1 MRTDKKKKQPR
12 ITVFTIASV
21 LAVAVF
27 AAVLFVIQVNG
38 DESGS
43 VSSTA
48 VKNYNVTVTA
58 SRGEILDRSGN
69 ALVYNEQ
76 VNSLIFNA
84 LEFPSENNE
93 INTVILSLINLLES
107 KNEEWIDDLPLTFD
121 ENGTPSFPEDSESD
135 ITKMKSPSMLN
146 LNPYATAQN
155 CYDAMAEE
163 FELEKYSKTDAIKLM
178 SVRYNMKKSGF
189 SVYAPYT
196 FSEDVSV
203 TTIAYIKENND
214 FYSGVDAQVRSIRKY
229 TGNGTLAAHLL
240 GTVGALSADEY
251 NEKKAQTEEALSDAA
266 SDSEKTAQIKAN
278 AYSIT
283 DSIGKNGIEKA
294 MEEYLRGK
302 NGVKTLSVD
311 KDGNIGESYSVVP
324 EQGGTVVTTI
334 SKDIQEIAQSSLEE
348 RIKAVTDD
356 KAIAQG
362 LTPAGAVVVQDV
374 KTGAVLAAAT
384 YPSYSLATYYDDY
397 DELSQDA
404 GKPLW
409 NRAFQSAY
417 SPGSTMK
424 PCVALAGLEEG
435 IITKDSKIL
444 CTGQY
449 TYLDQTFA
457 CFNKN
462 AHGNINVQRA
472 LGVSCN
478 IFFFEIARQLGI
490 EKLNEYSK
498 LFGLGQKTGI
508 EIDEA
513 EGILAGIEYRDS
525 VGKGWK
531 PGETLLAAIGQ
542 SDNSFTPLQL
552 ANYCATIANGGT
564 RYVPYL
570 VSKVLS
576 ADYGTTLYEHEP
588 EVAAQTNISEESIE
602 TVKGGMYIVANETSC
617 EPYLGHLKYKVAC
630 KTGTAEKTRR
640 VNDVYVEGTDGF
652 LIAFGPYEDAE
663 ISIAVVIENAG
674 SGASTAQV
682 AADIFEYYF
691 SKMGEVRNVRTEN
704 TLID

>member
-1 MRTDKKKKQPR
+1 MKNKKKKQPR
-12 ITVFTIASV
+12 ITVFSIASV
-21 LAVAVF
+21 LTAAVF
-27 AAVLFVIQVNG
+27 IAVLFMIQVYGAGNDG
-38 DESGS
+38 DSTSS
-43 VSSTA
+43 VKS
-48 VKNYNVTVTA
+48 YDVTVSA

-84 LEFPSENNE
+84 LEFPSENEE
-93 INTVILSLINLLES
+93 INSVLMSLINLLES
-107 KNEEWIDDLPLTFD
+107 RNEEWIDTLPLLLD
-121 ENGTPSFPEDSESD
+121 ENGEPYFPEDRESD

-155 CYDAMAEE
+155 CYDAMSEE
-163 FELEKYSKTDAIKLM
+163 FGLEKYSKTDAIRLM

-203 TTIAYIKENND
+203 TTIAYIKENSS
-214 FYSGVDAQVRSIRKY
+214 FYTGVDAQVRSVRKY

-240 GTVGALSADEY
+240 GTVGALSAEEY
-251 NEKKAQTEEALSDAA
+251 SEKKAETENALKDAA
-266 SDSEKTAQIKAN
+266 SDSEKTAQIKAT
-278 AYSIT
+278 AYSLT

-294 MEEYLRGK
+294 MEQYLRGK

-311 KDGNIGESYSVVP
+311 RNGNIEESYSVVP
-324 EQGGTVVTTI
+324 EQGGTVITTI
-334 SKDIQEIAQSSLEE
+334 NKDIQEIAQSSLEE
-348 RIKAVTDD
+348 RIKTVTDD
-356 KAIAQG
+356 EAIAKG

-397 DELSQDA
+397 DELSQDP

-435 IITKDSKIL
+435 IITKDSKYL
-444 CTGQY
+444 CGGQY
-449 TYLDQTFA
+449 TYIDQTFA
-457 CFNKN
+457 CYNKT

-490 EKLNEYSK
+490 EKLNAYSK

-508 EIDEA
+508 EIDEVQ
-513 EGILAGIEYRDS
+513 GILAGIEYRDS

-531 PGETLLAAIGQ
+531 SGETLLAAIGQ

-552 ANYCATIANGGT
+552 SNYCATIANGGT

-576 ADYGTTLYEHEP
+576 ADYSTTLYEHEP
-588 EVAAQTNISEESIE
+588 EVAAQTNISKESID

-617 EPYLGHLKYKVAC
+617 EPYLGNLRYKVAC

-640 VNDVYVEGTDGF
+640 VNGVYVEGTDGF

-674 SGASTAQV
+674 SGSSTAQV

>member
-1 MRTDKKKKQPR
+1 MQDRKKKQPR
-12 ITVFTIASV
+12 IALMTAASVAAAAVFTAI
-21 LAVAVF
+21 
-27 AAVLFVIQVNG
+27 LFVIQVYG
-38 DESGS
+38 AGGGTTDSSS
-43 VSSTA
+43 VRS
-48 VKNYNVTVTA
+48 YNVTVGA
-58 SRGEILDRSGN
+58 SRGEILDLNGN
-69 ALVYNEQ
+69 ALVYNET
-76 VNSLIFNA
+76 VNTLTFNA
-84 LEFPSENNE
+84 LDFPKENAE
-93 INTVILSLINLLES
+93 INTMLISLINLLEG
-107 KNEEWIDDLPLTFD
+107 KGETWINTLPLVMNADGSIAFA
-121 ENGTPSFPEDSESD
+121 EDKESE
-135 ITKMKSPSMLN
+135 ITKMRSPSMLN

-155 CYDAMAEE
+155 CYDAMLEE
-163 FELEKYSKTDAIKLM
+163 FGIEGFSKTDTLKLM
-178 SVRYNMKKSGF
+178 SVRYNMKKLGF
-189 SVYAPYT
+189 SVYTPYT

-203 TTIAYIKENND
+203 TTLAYVKENGN
-214 FYSGVDAQVRSIRKY
+214 FYKGVDAEVRSVRKY

-251 NEKKAQTEEALSDAA
+251 KEKKTETE
-266 SDSEKTAQIKAN
+266 TAIKAAGTDVRKAAEIKAR
-278 AYSIT
+278 AYAIT
-283 DSIGKNGIEKA
+283 DDIGKNGIEKT

-311 KDGNIGESYSVVP
+311 KDGNVSESYSVVP
-324 EQGGTVVTTI
+324 EQGGTVISTI
-334 SKDIQEIAQSSLEE
+334 NKDIQEIAQEALRE
-348 RIKAVTDD
+348 RISEVTDNE
-356 KAIAQG
+356 AIAKG

-374 KTGAVLAAAT
+374 NTGAVLAAAT
-384 YPSYSLATYYDDY
+384 YPDFSLTTYYDDY
-397 DELSQDA
+397 NELSQNP

-435 IITKDSKIL
+435 IITKDTRYL
-444 CTGQY
+444 CTGIY
-449 TYLDQTFA
+449 TYIDQTFA

-490 EKLNEYSK
+490 EKLNAYAK

-513 EGILAGIEYRDS
+513 QGILAGIEYRDS
-525 VGKGWK
+525 IGKGWK
-531 PGETLLAAIGQ
+531 PGETLLASIGQ

-552 ANYCATIANGGT
+552 SNYCATIANGGT

-576 ADYGTTLYEHEP
+576 ADYKTTLYEHTP
-588 EVAAQTNISEESIE
+588 EVAVQTNISKESLE

-640 VNDVYVEGTDGF
+640 VNGVYVDGTDGF

-674 SGASTAQV
+674 SGSSTAQV

-691 SKMGEVRNVRTEN
+691 SKMGEIRNIRTEN

>member
-1 MRTDKKKKQPR
+1 MRDKKKKQPR
-12 ITVFTIASV
+12 IAFFTIVSV
-21 LAVAVF
+21 LAVTVF
-27 AAVLFVIQVNG
+27 VAVLFVIQVYG
-38 DESGS
+38 AGS
-43 VSSTA
+43 DNSASPSS
-48 VKNYNVTVTA
+48 KSYNVTVNA

-84 LEFPSENNE
+84 LEFPSKNDEM
-93 INTVILSLINLLES
+93 NTVLLSLINLLES
-107 KNEEWIDDLPLTFD
+107 KNEKWIDAMPLVFD
-121 ENGTPSFPEDSESD
+121 GNGNPAFPEDSESD
-135 ITKMKSPSMLN
+135 IKKMKSPSMLN

-155 CYDAMAEE
+155 CYDAMTEE
-163 FELEKYSKTDAIKLM
+163 FGLEKYPKADAIKLM

-203 TTIAYIKENND
+203 TTIAYIKENGD
-214 FYSGVDAQVRSIRKY
+214 FYSGVDGQVRSVRKY

-251 NEKKAQTEEALSDAA
+251 KEKKAETDEALKTAVL
-266 SDSEKTAQIKAN
+266 DSEKTAQIN
-278 AYSIT
+278 ARAYAIT

-294 MEEYLRGK
+294 MEQYLRGK
-302 NGVKTLSVD
+302 NGVKTLSVG
-311 KDGNIGESYSVVP
+311 KDGSIEESYAVAP
-324 EQGGTVVTTI
+324 EQGGTVITTI
-334 SKDIQEIAQSSLEE
+334 NKDIQEIAQSSLEE
-348 RIKAVTDD
+348 RIKSVTDD
-356 KAIAQG
+356 EAITKG

-384 YPSYSLATYYDDY
+384 YPGYSLATYYDDY
-397 DELSQDA
+397 DKLSKDP

-435 IITKDSKIL
+435 IITKDTRIL

-449 TYLDQTFA
+449 TYIDQTFA
-457 CFNKN
+457 CFRKT

-490 EKLNEYSK
+490 EKLNAYSK

-513 EGILAGIEYRDS
+513 QGILAGIEYRDS

-552 ANYCATIANGGT
+552 SNYCATIANGGT

-588 EVAAQTNISEESIE
+588 ETAVQTNISKESIN
-602 TVKGGMYIVANETSC
+602 TVKGGMYLVANETSC
-617 EPYLGHLKYKVAC
+617 EPYLGHLRYKVAC

-640 VNDVYVEGTDGF
+640 VNGVYVDGTDGF

-674 SGASTAQV
+674 SGSSTAQV

>member
-1 MRTDKKKKQPR
+1 MQDRKKKQPR
-12 ITVFTIASV
+12 IALMTAASVAAAAVFTAI
-21 LAVAVF
+21 
-27 AAVLFVIQVNG
+27 LFVIQVYG
-38 DESGS
+38 AGGGTTDSSS
-43 VSSTA
+43 VKS
-48 VKNYNVTVTA
+48 YNVTVGA
-58 SRGEILDRSGN
+58 SRGEILDLNGN
-69 ALVYNEQ
+69 ALVYNET
-76 VNSLIFNA
+76 VNTLTFNA
-84 LEFPSENNE
+84 LNFPKENAE
-93 INTVILSLINLLES
+93 INTMLISLINLLEG
-107 KNEEWIDDLPLTFD
+107 KGETWIDTLPLVMNADGSVAFA
-121 ENGTPSFPEDSESD
+121 EDKESE
-135 ITKMKSPSMLN
+135 ITKMRAPSMLN

-155 CYDAMAEE
+155 CYDAMLEE
-163 FELEKYSKTDAIKLM
+163 FGIEGFSKTDTLKLM
-178 SVRYNMKKSGF
+178 SVRYNMKKLGF
-189 SVYAPYT
+189 SVYTPYT

-203 TTIAYIKENND
+203 RTLAYVKENGN
-214 FYSGVDAQVRSIRKY
+214 FYKGVDAEVRSVRKY

-251 NEKKAQTEEALSDAA
+251 KEKKTENE
-266 SDSEKTAQIKAN
+266 TAIKAAGTDARKAAEIKAR
-278 AYSIT
+278 AYAIT
-283 DSIGKNGIEKA
+283 DDIGKNGIEKA

-302 NGVKTLSVD
+302 NGLKTLSVD
-311 KDGNIGESYSVVP
+311 KDGNVSESYSVVP
-324 EQGGTVVTTI
+324 EQGGTVISTI
-334 SKDIQEIAQSSLEE
+334 NKDIQEIAQEALRE
-348 RIKAVTDD
+348 RISEVTDNE
-356 KAIAQG
+356 AIAKG

-374 KTGAVLAAAT
+374 NTGAVLAAAT
-384 YPSYSLATYYDDY
+384 YPDFSLTTYYDDY
-397 DELSQDA
+397 NKLSQNP

-435 IITKDSKIL
+435 IITKDTRYL
-444 CTGQY
+444 CTGIY
-449 TYLDQTFA
+449 TYIDQTFA

-462 AHGNINVQRA
+462 SHGNINVQRA

-490 EKLNEYSK
+490 EKLNAYAK

-513 EGILAGIEYRDS
+513 QGILAGIEYRDS
-525 VGKGWK
+525 IGKGWK
-531 PGETLLAAIGQ
+531 PGETLLASIGQ

-552 ANYCATIANGGT
+552 SNYCATIANGGT

-576 ADYGTTLYEHEP
+576 ADYKTTLYEHTP
-588 EVAAQTNISEESIE
+588 EVAVQTNISKESLE

-640 VNDVYVEGTDGF
+640 VNGVYVDGTDGF

-674 SGASTAQV
+674 SGSSTAQV

-691 SKMGEVRNVRTEN
+691 SKMGEIRNIRTEN

>member
-1 MRTDKKKKQPR
+1 MQDRKKKQPR
-12 ITVFTIASV
+12 IALMTAASVAAAAVFTAI
-21 LAVAVF
+21 
-27 AAVLFVIQVNG
+27 LFVIQVYG
-38 DESGS
+38 AGGGTTDSSS
-43 VSSTA
+43 VKS
-48 VKNYNVTVTA
+48 YNVTVGA
-58 SRGEILDRSGN
+58 SRGEILDLNGN
-69 ALVYNEQ
+69 ALVYNET
-76 VNSLIFNA
+76 VNTLTFNA
-84 LEFPSENNE
+84 LNFPKENAE
-93 INTVILSLINLLES
+93 INTMLISLINLLEG
-107 KNEEWIDDLPLTFD
+107 KGETWIDTLPLVMNADGSVAFA
-121 ENGTPSFPEDSESD
+121 EDKESE
-135 ITKMKSPSMLN
+135 ITKMRAPSMLN

-155 CYDAMAEE
+155 CYDAMLEE
-163 FELEKYSKTDAIKLM
+163 FGIEGFSKTDTLKLM
-178 SVRYNMKKSGF
+178 SVRYNMKKLGF
-189 SVYAPYT
+189 SVYTPYT

-203 TTIAYIKENND
+203 RTLAYVKENGN
-214 FYSGVDAQVRSIRKY
+214 FYKGVDAEVRSVRKY

-251 NEKKAQTEEALSDAA
+251 KEKKTENE
-266 SDSEKTAQIKAN
+266 TAIKAAGTDARKAAEIKAR
-278 AYSIT
+278 AYAIT
-283 DSIGKNGIEKA
+283 DDIGKNGIEKA

-302 NGVKTLSVD
+302 NGLKTLSVD
-311 KDGNIGESYSVVP
+311 KDGNVSESYSVVP
-324 EQGGTVVTTI
+324 EQGGTVISTI
-334 SKDIQEIAQSSLEE
+334 NKDIQEIAQEALRE
-348 RIKAVTDD
+348 RISEVTDNE
-356 KAIAQG
+356 AIAKG

-374 KTGAVLAAAT
+374 NTGAVLAAAT
-384 YPSYSLATYYDDY
+384 YPDFSLTTYYDDY
-397 DELSQDA
+397 NKLSQNP

-435 IITKDSKIL
+435 IITKDTRYL
-444 CTGQY
+444 CTGIY
-449 TYLDQTFA
+449 TYIDQTFA

-490 EKLNEYSK
+490 EKLNAYAK

-513 EGILAGIEYRDS
+513 QGILAGIEYRDS
-525 VGKGWK
+525 IGKGWK
-531 PGETLLAAIGQ
+531 PGETLLASIGQ

-552 ANYCATIANGGT
+552 SNYCATIANGGT

-576 ADYGTTLYEHEP
+576 ADYKTTLYEHTP
-588 EVAAQTNISEESIE
+588 EVAVQTNISKESLE

-640 VNDVYVEGTDGF
+640 VNGVYVDGTDGF

-674 SGASTAQV
+674 SGSSTAQV

-691 SKMGEVRNVRTEN
+691 SKMGEIRNIRTEN

>member
-1 MRTDKKKKQPR
+1 MQDRKKKQPR
-12 ITVFTIASV
+12 IALMTAASVAAAAVFTAI
-21 LAVAVF
+21 
-27 AAVLFVIQVNG
+27 LFVIQVYG
-38 DESGS
+38 AGGGTTDSSS
-43 VSSTA
+43 VKS
-48 VKNYNVTVTA
+48 YNVTVGA
-58 SRGEILDRSGN
+58 SRGEILDLNGN
-69 ALVYNEQ
+69 ALVYNET
-76 VNSLIFNA
+76 VNTLTFNA
-84 LEFPSENNE
+84 LNFPKENAE
-93 INTVILSLINLLES
+93 INTMLISLINLLEG
-107 KNEEWIDDLPLTFD
+107 KGETWIDTLPLVMNADGSVAFA
-121 ENGTPSFPEDSESD
+121 EDKESE
-135 ITKMKSPSMLN
+135 ITKMRAPSMLN

-155 CYDAMAEE
+155 CYDAMLEE
-163 FELEKYSKTDAIKLM
+163 FGIEGFSKTDTLKLM
-178 SVRYNMKKSGF
+178 SVRYNMKKLGF
-189 SVYAPYT
+189 SVYTPYT

-203 TTIAYIKENND
+203 RTLAYVKENGN
-214 FYSGVDAQVRSIRKY
+214 FYKGVDAEVRSVRKY

-251 NEKKAQTEEALSDAA
+251 KEKKTETE
-266 SDSEKTAQIKAN
+266 TAIKAAGTDARKAAEIKAR
-278 AYSIT
+278 AYAIT
-283 DSIGKNGIEKA
+283 DDIGKNGIEKA

-311 KDGNIGESYSVVP
+311 KDGDVSESYSVVP
-324 EQGGTVVTTI
+324 EQGGTVISTI
-334 SKDIQEIAQSSLEE
+334 NKDIQEIAQEALRE
-348 RIKAVTDD
+348 RISEVTDNE
-356 KAIAQG
+356 AIAKG

-374 KTGAVLAAAT
+374 NTGAVLAAAT
-384 YPSYSLATYYDDY
+384 YPDFSLTTYYDDY
-397 DELSQDA
+397 NKLSQNP

-435 IITKDSKIL
+435 IITKDTRYL
-444 CTGQY
+444 CTGIY
-449 TYLDQTFA
+449 TYIDQTFA

-490 EKLNEYSK
+490 EKLNAYAK

-513 EGILAGIEYRDS
+513 QGILAGIEYRDS
-525 VGKGWK
+525 IGKGWK
-531 PGETLLAAIGQ
+531 PGETLLASIGQ

-552 ANYCATIANGGT
+552 SNYCATIANGGT

-576 ADYGTTLYEHEP
+576 ADYKTTLYEHTP
-588 EVAAQTNISEESIE
+588 EVAVQTNISKESLE

-640 VNDVYVEGTDGF
+640 VNGVYVDGTDGF

-674 SGASTAQV
+674 SGSSTAQV

-691 SKMGEVRNVRTEN
+691 SKMGEIRNIRTEN

>member
-1 MRTDKKKKQPR
+1 MKNKKKKQPR
-12 ITVFTIASV
+12 ITVFSIASV
-21 LAVAVF
+21 LTAAVF
-27 AAVLFVIQVNG
+27 IAVLFMIQVYGAGNDG
-38 DESGS
+38 DSTSS
-43 VSSTA
+43 VKS
-48 VKNYNVTVTA
+48 YDVTVSA

-84 LEFPSENNE
+84 LEFPSENEE
-93 INTVILSLINLLES
+93 INSVLMSLINLLES
-107 KNEEWIDDLPLTFD
+107 RNEEWIDTLPLLLD
-121 ENGTPSFPEDSESD
+121 ENGEPYFPEDRESD

-155 CYDAMAEE
+155 CYDAMSEE
-163 FELEKYSKTDAIKLM
+163 FGLEKYSKTDAIRLM

-203 TTIAYIKENND
+203 TTIAYIKENGS
-214 FYSGVDAQVRSIRKY
+214 FYTGVDAQVRSVRKY

-240 GTVGALSADEY
+240 GTVGALSAEEY
-251 NEKKAQTEEALSDAA
+251 SEKKAETENALKDAA
-266 SDSEKTAQIKAN
+266 SDSEKTAQIKAT
-278 AYSIT
+278 AYSLT

-294 MEEYLRGK
+294 MEQYLRGK

-311 KDGNIGESYSVVP
+311 RNGNIEESYSVVP
-324 EQGGTVVTTI
+324 EQGGTVITTI
-334 SKDIQEIAQSSLEE
+334 NKDIQEIAQSSLEE
-348 RIKAVTDD
+348 RIKTVTDD
-356 KAIAQG
+356 EAIAKG

-397 DELSQDA
+397 DELSQDP

-435 IITKDSKIL
+435 IITKDSKYL
-444 CTGQY
+444 CGGQY
-449 TYLDQTFA
+449 TYIDQTFA
-457 CFNKN
+457 CYNKT

-490 EKLNEYSK
+490 EKLNAYSK

-508 EIDEA
+508 EIDEVQ
-513 EGILAGIEYRDS
+513 GILAGIEYRDS

-531 PGETLLAAIGQ
+531 SGETLLAAIGQ

-552 ANYCATIANGGT
+552 SNYCATIANGGT

-576 ADYGTTLYEHEP
+576 ADYSTTLYEHEP
-588 EVAAQTNISEESIE
+588 EVAAQTNISKESID

-617 EPYLGHLKYKVAC
+617 EPYLGNLRYKVAC

-640 VNDVYVEGTDGF
+640 VNGVYVEGTDGF

-674 SGASTAQV
+674 SGSSTAQV

>member
-1 MRTDKKKKQPR
+1 M
-12 ITVFTIASV
+12 SV
-21 LAVAVF
+21 LAAAIF
-27 AAVLFVIQVNG
+27 AAVLFAIQVNG
-38 DESGS
+38 NESVS

-84 LEFPSENNE
+84 LEFPSGNNE
-93 INTVILSLINLLES
+93 MNTVILSLINLLES

-121 ENGTPSFPEDSESD
+121 ENGTPSFPEDRESD
-135 ITKMKSPSMLN
+135 IIKMKSPSMLN

-155 CYDAMAEE
+155 CYDAMTEE
-163 FELEKYSKTDAIKLM
+163 FELEKYSKADAIKLM

-251 NEKKAQTEEALSDAA
+251 NEKKAQTEDALSDAA

-444 CTGQY
+444 CVGQY

-552 ANYCATIANGGT
+552 SNYCATIANGGT

-588 EVAAQTNISEESIE
+588 EVAAQTNISEESIN

-640 VNDVYVEGTDGF
+640 VNGVYVEGTDGF

>member
-1 MRTDKKKKQPR
+1 MKNKKKKQPR
-12 ITVFTIASV
+12 ITVFSIASV
-21 LAVAVF
+21 LTAAVF
-27 AAVLFVIQVNG
+27 VAVLFMIQVYGAGNDG
-38 DESGS
+38 DSTSS
-43 VSSTA
+43 VKS
-48 VKNYNVTVTA
+48 YDVTVSA

-84 LEFPSENNE
+84 LEFPSENEE
-93 INTVILSLINLLES
+93 INSVLMSLINLLES
-107 KNEEWIDDLPLTFD
+107 RNEEWIDTLPLLLD
-121 ENGTPSFPEDSESD
+121 ENGEPYFPEDRESD

-155 CYDAMAEE
+155 CYDAMSEE
-163 FELEKYSKTDAIKLM
+163 FGLEKYSKTDAIKLM

-203 TTIAYIKENND
+203 TTIAYIKENGS
-214 FYSGVDAQVRSIRKY
+214 FYTGVYAQVRSVRKY

-240 GTVGALSADEY
+240 GTVGALSAEEY
-251 NEKKAQTEEALSDAA
+251 SEKKAETENALKDAA
-266 SDSEKTAQIKAN
+266 SDSEKTAQIKAT
-278 AYSIT
+278 AYSLT

-294 MEEYLRGK
+294 MEQYLRGK

-311 KDGNIGESYSVVP
+311 RDGNIEESYSVVP
-324 EQGGTVVTTI
+324 EQGGTVITTI
-334 SKDIQEIAQSSLEE
+334 NKDIQEIAQSSLEE
-348 RIKAVTDD
+348 RIKTVTDD
-356 KAIAQG
+356 EAIAKG

-397 DELSQDA
+397 DELSQDP

-435 IITKDSKIL
+435 IITKDSKYL
-444 CTGQY
+444 CGGQY
-449 TYLDQTFA
+449 TYIDQTFA
-457 CFNKN
+457 CYNKT

-490 EKLNEYSK
+490 EKLNAYSK

-508 EIDEA
+508 EIDEVQ
-513 EGILAGIEYRDS
+513 GILAGIEYRDS

-531 PGETLLAAIGQ
+531 SGETLLAAIGQ

-552 ANYCATIANGGT
+552 SNYCATIANGGT
-564 RYVPYL
+564 RYIPYL

-576 ADYGTTLYEHEP
+576 ADYSTTLYEHEP
-588 EVAAQTNISEESIE
+588 EVAAQTNISKESID

-617 EPYLGHLKYKVAC
+617 EPYLGNLRYKVAC

-640 VNDVYVEGTDGF
+640 VNGVYVEGTDGF

-674 SGASTAQV
+674 SGSSTAQV

>member
-1 MRTDKKKKQPR
+1 MKNKKKKQPR
-12 ITVFTIASV
+12 ITVFSIASV
-21 LAVAVF
+21 LTAAVF
-27 AAVLFVIQVNG
+27 IAVLFMIQVYGAGNDG
-38 DESGS
+38 DSTSS
-43 VSSTA
+43 VKS
-48 VKNYNVTVTA
+48 YDVTVSA

-84 LEFPSENNE
+84 LEFPSENEE
-93 INTVILSLINLLES
+93 INSVLMSLINLLES
-107 KNEEWIDDLPLTFD
+107 RNEEWIDTLPLLLD
-121 ENGTPSFPEDSESD
+121 ENGEPYFPEERESD

-155 CYDAMAEE
+155 CYDAMSEE
-163 FELEKYSKTDAIKLM
+163 FGLEKYSKTDAIKLM

-203 TTIAYIKENND
+203 TTIAYIKENGS
-214 FYSGVDAQVRSIRKY
+214 FYTGVDAQVRSVRKY

-240 GTVGALSADEY
+240 GTVGALSAEEY
-251 NEKKAQTEEALSDAA
+251 SEKKAETENALKDAA
-266 SDSEKTAQIKAN
+266 SDSEKTAQIKAT
-278 AYSIT
+278 AYSLT

-294 MEEYLRGK
+294 MEQYLRGK

-311 KDGNIGESYSVVP
+311 RDGNIEESYSVVP
-324 EQGGTVVTTI
+324 EQGGTVITTI
-334 SKDIQEIAQSSLEE
+334 NKDIQEIAQSSLEE
-348 RIKAVTDD
+348 RIKTVTDD
-356 KAIAQG
+356 EAIAKG

-397 DELSQDA
+397 DELSRDP

-435 IITKDSKIL
+435 IITKDSKYL
-444 CTGQY
+444 CGGQY
-449 TYLDQTFA
+449 TYIDQTFS
-457 CFNKN
+457 CYNKT

-490 EKLNEYSK
+490 EKLNAYSK

-508 EIDEA
+508 EIDEVQ
-513 EGILAGIEYRDS
+513 GILAGIEYRDS

-531 PGETLLAAIGQ
+531 SGETLLAAIGQ

-552 ANYCATIANGGT
+552 SNYCATIANGGT

-576 ADYGTTLYEHEP
+576 ADYSTTLYEHEP
-588 EVAAQTNISEESIE
+588 EVAAQTNISKESID

-617 EPYLGHLKYKVAC
+617 EPYLGNLRYKVAC

-640 VNDVYVEGTDGF
+640 VNGVYVEGTDGF

-674 SGASTAQV
+674 SGSSTAQV

>member
-1 MRTDKKKKQPR
+1 MQDRKKKQPR
-12 ITVFTIASV
+12 IALMTAASVAAAAVFTAI
-21 LAVAVF
+21 
-27 AAVLFVIQVNG
+27 LFVIQVYG
-38 DESGS
+38 AGGGTTDSSS
-43 VSSTA
+43 VKS
-48 VKNYNVTVTA
+48 YNVTVGA
-58 SRGEILDRSGN
+58 SRGEILDLNGN
-69 ALVYNEQ
+69 ALVYNET
-76 VNSLIFNA
+76 VNTLTFNA
-84 LEFPSENNE
+84 LNFPKENAE
-93 INTVILSLINLLES
+93 INTMLISLINLLEG
-107 KNEEWIDDLPLTFD
+107 KGETWIDTLPLVMNADGSVAFA
-121 ENGTPSFPEDSESD
+121 EDKESE
-135 ITKMKSPSMLN
+135 ITKMRAPSMLN

-155 CYDAMAEE
+155 CYDAMLEE
-163 FELEKYSKTDAIKLM
+163 FGIEGFSKTDTLKLM
-178 SVRYNMKKSGF
+178 SVRYNMKKLGF
-189 SVYAPYT
+189 SVYTPYT

-203 TTIAYIKENND
+203 RTLAYVKENGN
-214 FYSGVDAQVRSIRKY
+214 FYKGVDAEVRSVRKY

-251 NEKKAQTEEALSDAA
+251 KEKKTETE
-266 SDSEKTAQIKAN
+266 TAIKAAGTDARKAAEIKAR
-278 AYSIT
+278 AYAIT
-283 DSIGKNGIEKA
+283 DDIGKNGIEKA

-311 KDGNIGESYSVVP
+311 KDGNVSESYSVVP
-324 EQGGTVVTTI
+324 EQGGTVISTI
-334 SKDIQEIAQSSLEE
+334 NKDIQEIAQEALRE
-348 RIKAVTDD
+348 RISEVTDNE
-356 KAIAQG
+356 AIAKG

-374 KTGAVLAAAT
+374 NTGAVLAAAT
-384 YPSYSLATYYDDY
+384 YPDFSLTTYYDDY
-397 DELSQDA
+397 NKLSQNP

-435 IITKDSKIL
+435 IITKDTRYL
-444 CTGQY
+444 CTGIY
-449 TYLDQTFA
+449 TYIDQTFA

-490 EKLNEYSK
+490 KKLNAYAK

-513 EGILAGIEYRDS
+513 QGILAGIEYRDS
-525 VGKGWK
+525 IGKGWK
-531 PGETLLAAIGQ
+531 PGETLLASIGQ

-552 ANYCATIANGGT
+552 SNYCAAIANGGT

-576 ADYGTTLYEHEP
+576 ADYKTTLYEHTP
-588 EVAAQTNISEESIE
+588 EVAVQTNISKESLE

-640 VNDVYVEGTDGF
+640 VNGVYVDGTDGF

-674 SGASTAQV
+674 SGSSTAQV

-691 SKMGEVRNVRTEN
+691 SKMGEIRNIRTEN

>member
-12 ITVFTIASV
+12 ITVFTIVSV
-21 LAVAVF
+21 LAAAIF
-27 AAVLFVIQVNG
+27 AAVLFAIQVNG
-38 DESGS
+38 NESVS

-84 LEFPSENNE
+84 LEFPSGNNE
-93 INTVILSLINLLES
+93 MNTVILSLINLLES

-121 ENGTPSFPEDSESD
+121 ENGTPSFPEDRESD
-135 ITKMKSPSMLN
+135 IIKMKSPSMLN

-155 CYDAMAEE
+155 CYDAMTEE
-163 FELEKYSKTDAIKLM
+163 FELEKYSKADAIKLM

-251 NEKKAQTEEALSDAA
+251 NEKKAQTEDALSDAA

-444 CTGQY
+444 CVGQY

-552 ANYCATIANGGT
+552 SNYCATIANGGT

-588 EVAAQTNISEESIE
+588 EVAAQTNISEESIN

-640 VNDVYVEGTDGF
+640 VNGVYVEGTDGF

>member
-1 MRTDKKKKQPR
+1 
-12 ITVFTIASV
+12 
-21 LAVAVF
+21 
-27 AAVLFVIQVNG
+27 
-38 DESGS
+38 
-43 VSSTA
+43 
-48 VKNYNVTVTA
+48 
-58 SRGEILDRSGN
+58 
-69 ALVYNEQ
+69 
-76 VNSLIFNA
+76 
-84 LEFPSENNE
+84 
-93 INTVILSLINLLES
+93 
-107 KNEEWIDDLPLTFD
+107 
-121 ENGTPSFPEDSESD
+121 
-135 ITKMKSPSMLN
+135 
-146 LNPYATAQN
+146 
-155 CYDAMAEE
+155 
-163 FELEKYSKTDAIKLM
+163 
-178 SVRYNMKKSGF
+178 
-189 SVYAPYT
+189 
-196 FSEDVSV
+196 
-203 TTIAYIKENND
+203 
-214 FYSGVDAQVRSIRKY
+214 
-229 TGNGTLAAHLL
+229 
-240 GTVGALSADEY
+240 
-251 NEKKAQTEEALSDAA
+251 
-266 SDSEKTAQIKAN
+266 
-278 AYSIT
+278 
-283 DSIGKNGIEKA
+283 

-311 KDGNIGESYSVVP
+311 KDGNVSESYSVVP
-324 EQGGTVVTTI
+324 EQGGTVISTI
-334 SKDIQEIAQSSLEE
+334 NKDIQEIAQEALRE
-348 RIKAVTDD
+348 RISEVTDNE
-356 KAIAQG
+356 AIAKG
-362 LTPAGAVVVQDV
+362 LTPAGAVFVLDV
-374 KTGAVLAAAT
+374 NTGAVLAAAT
-384 YPSYSLATYYDDY
+384 YPDFSLTTYYDDY
-397 DELSQDA
+397 NELSQNP

-435 IITKDSKIL
+435 IITKDTRYL
-444 CTGQY
+444 CTGIY
-449 TYLDQTFA
+449 TYIDQTFA

-490 EKLNEYSK
+490 EKLNAYAK

-513 EGILAGIEYRDS
+513 QGILAGIEYRDS
-525 VGKGWK
+525 IGKGWK
-531 PGETLLAAIGQ
+531 PGETLLASIGQ

-552 ANYCATIANGGT
+552 SNYCATIANGGT

-576 ADYGTTLYEHEP
+576 ADYKTTLYEHTP
-588 EVAAQTNISEESIE
+588 EVAVQTNISKESLE

-640 VNDVYVEGTDGF
+640 VNGVYVDGTDGF

-674 SGASTAQV
+674 SGSSTAQV

-691 SKMGEVRNVRTEN
+691 SRMGVIRNIRTEN

>member
-1 MRTDKKKKQPR
+1 MKNKKKKQPR
-12 ITVFTIASV
+12 ITVFSIASV
-21 LAVAVF
+21 LTAAVF
-27 AAVLFVIQVNG
+27 VAVLFMIQVYGAGNDG
-38 DESGS
+38 DSTSS
-43 VSSTA
+43 VKS
-48 VKNYNVTVTA
+48 YDVTVSA

-84 LEFPSENNE
+84 LEFPSENEE
-93 INTVILSLINLLES
+93 INSVLMSLINLLES
-107 KNEEWIDDLPLTFD
+107 RNEEWIDTLPLLLD
-121 ENGTPSFPEDSESD
+121 ENGEPYFPEDRESD

-155 CYDAMAEE
+155 CYDAMSEE
-163 FELEKYSKTDAIKLM
+163 FGLEKYSKTDAIKLM

-203 TTIAYIKENND
+203 TTIAYIKENGS
-214 FYSGVDAQVRSIRKY
+214 FYTGVDAQVRSVRKY

-240 GTVGALSADEY
+240 GTVGALSAEEY
-251 NEKKAQTEEALSDAA
+251 SEKKAETENALKDAA
-266 SDSEKTAQIKAN
+266 SDSEKTAQIKAT
-278 AYSIT
+278 AYSLT

-294 MEEYLRGK
+294 MEQYLRGK

-311 KDGNIGESYSVVP
+311 RDGNIEESYSVIP
-324 EQGGTVVTTI
+324 EQGGTVITTI
-334 SKDIQEIAQSSLEE
+334 NKDIQEIAQSSLEE
-348 RIKAVTDD
+348 RIKTVTDD
-356 KAIAQG
+356 EAIAKG

-397 DELSQDA
+397 DELSQDP

-435 IITKDSKIL
+435 IITKDSKYL
-444 CTGQY
+444 CGGQY
-449 TYLDQTFA
+449 TYIDQTFA
-457 CFNKN
+457 CYNKT

-490 EKLNEYSK
+490 EKLNAYSK

-508 EIDEA
+508 EIDEVQ
-513 EGILAGIEYRDS
+513 GILAGIEYRDS

-531 PGETLLAAIGQ
+531 SGETLLAAIGQ

-552 ANYCATIANGGT
+552 SNYCATIANGGT

-576 ADYGTTLYEHEP
+576 ADYSTTLYEHEP
-588 EVAAQTNISEESIE
+588 EVAAQTNISKESID

-617 EPYLGHLKYKVAC
+617 EPYLGNLRYKVAC

-640 VNDVYVEGTDGF
+640 VNGVYVEGTDGF

-674 SGASTAQV
+674 SGSSTAQV

>member
-1 MRTDKKKKQPR
+1 MNKKKKQPR
-12 ITVFTIASV
+12 IAFFTIASA
-21 LAVAVF
+21 LATAVF
-27 AAVLFVIQVNG
+27 VVMLFVIQVYG
-38 DESGS
+38 AGSTETDGTSGKS
-43 VSSTA
+43 
-48 VKNYNVTVTA
+48 YNVTVSA
-58 SRGEILDRSGN
+58 SRGEILDMNGN

-76 VNSLIFNA
+76 VNSLVFNA
-84 LEFPSENNE
+84 LEFPSDNDE
-93 INTVILSLINLLES
+93 INKVLLSLINLLES
-107 KNEEWIDDLPLTFD
+107 KEEKWIDAMPLVLD
-121 ENGTPSFPEDSESD
+121 ANGNPAFKEDSDSD
-135 ITKMKSPSMLN
+135 VKKMKSPSMLN

-155 CYDAMAEE
+155 CYDAMTEE
-163 FELEKYSKTDAIKLM
+163 FGLENHSKTDAIKLM
-178 SVRYNMKKSGF
+178 SVRYNMKKNGF
-189 SVYAPYT
+189 SVTAPYT
-196 FSEDVSV
+196 FSDDVSV
-203 TTIAYIKENND
+203 TTIAYIKENGD
-214 FYSGVDAQVRSIRKY
+214 FYSGVDAQVRSVRKY

-240 GTVGALSADEY
+240 GIVGALDANEY
-251 NEKKAQTEEALSDAA
+251 KEKKAETEQALLDAA
-266 SDSEKTAQIKAN
+266 NDSDKTDEIKAR
-278 AYSIT
+278 AYSLT

-294 MEEYLRGK
+294 MEQYLRGK
-302 NGVKTLSVD
+302 NGVKTLTVD
-311 KDGNIGESYSVVP
+311 KEGNVNEKYSVEP
-324 EQGGTVVTTI
+324 EQGGTVI
-334 SKDIQEIAQSSLEE
+334 STLNKDLQEIAQEALAE
-348 RIKAVTDD
+348 RIKAVTDNE
-356 KAIAQG
+356 AIAKG
-362 LTPAGAVVVQDV
+362 LSPAGAVVVQDV
-374 KTGAVLAAAT
+374 NTGAVLAAAT
-384 YPSYSLATYYDDY
+384 YPNYSLTTYFEDY
-397 DELSQDA
+397 ETLSSDP

-435 IITKDSKIL
+435 VITADSRFL

-449 TYLDQTFA
+449 TYIDQTFA

-490 EKLNEYSK
+490 EKLNAYAK

-513 EGILAGIEYRDS
+513 QGILAGIEYRDS
-525 VGKGWK
+525 IGKGWK
-531 PGETLLAAIGQ
+531 LGETLLAAIGQ

-552 ANYCATIANGGT
+552 SNYCAAIANGGT

-576 ADYGTTLYEHEP
+576 ADYGTVLYEHEP
-588 EVAAQTNISEESIE
+588 EVAVQTNISKSSID
-602 TVKGGMYIVANETSC
+602 TVKQGMYIVANETSC

-640 VNDVYVEGTDGF
+640 VNGVYVDGTDGF
-652 LIAFGPYEDAE
+652 LIAFGPYENAE

-674 SGASTAQV
+674 SGSSTAQV
-682 AADIFEYYF
+682 AAEIFEYYF
-691 SKMGEVRNVRTEN
+691 SKMGEVSTVRTEN

>member
-1 MRTDKKKKQPR
+1 MSDKKKKQPR
-12 ITVFTIASV
+12 TTFLTAAS
-21 LAVAVF
+21 VF
-27 AAVLFVIQVNG
+27 AAVVFVVVLFVIQVYGAGGN
-38 DESGS
+38 ESTSAGKS
-43 VSSTA
+43 YS
-48 VKNYNVTVTA
+48 VTVNA
-58 SRGEILDRSGN
+58 SRGEILDLNGN

-76 VNSLIFNA
+76 VNTLTFNA
-84 LEFPSENNE
+84 LDFPDKNE
-93 INTVILSLINLLES
+93 DINKMLLSLIKLLES
-107 KNEEWIDDLPLTFD
+107 KNEEWIDELPLILD
-121 ENGTPSFPEDSESD
+121 DAGNAAFPEDRESD
-135 ITKMKSPSMLN
+135 IKKMKSPSMLN

-155 CYDAMAEE
+155 CFDAMTEE
-163 FELEKYSKTDAIKLM
+163 FGLEGYSKSDAVKIM
-178 SVRYNMKKSGF
+178 SVRYNMKKLGF

-203 TTIAYIKENND
+203 TTIAYIKENGD
-214 FYSGVDAQVRSIRKY
+214 FYRGVDAVVRSVRKY

-240 GTVGALSADEY
+240 GTVGAISADEY
-251 NEKKAQTEEALSDAA
+251 KDKKAETENELKAAGHDTDKAAEIKASAYSLSD
-266 SDSEKTAQIKAN
+266 T
-278 AYSIT
+278 
-283 DSIGKNGIEKA
+283 IGKNGIEKA
-294 MEEYLRGK
+294 METYLRGK
-302 NGVKTLSVD
+302 NGTKTLTVD
-311 KDGNIGESYSVVP
+311 NDGNITESYSVKP
-324 EQGGTVVTTI
+324 EQGGTVITTI
-334 SKDIQEIAQSSLEE
+334 NKDLQEIAQASLAE

-356 KAIAQG
+356 EAIVKG
-362 LTPAGAVVVQDV
+362 LSPAGAVVVQDV
-374 KTGAVLAAAT
+374 NTGAVLAAAT
-384 YPSYSLATYYDDY
+384 YPDFSLTTYFDDY
-397 DELSQDA
+397 DELSSDP

-417 SPGSTMK
+417 APGSTMK
-424 PCVALAGLEEG
+424 PCIALAGLEEG
-435 IITKDSKIL
+435 LITKDSRFL

-449 TYLDQTFA
+449 TYIDQTFA

-490 EKLNEYSK
+490 EKMNAYSK

-513 EGILAGIEYRDS
+513 QGILAGIEYRDS

-552 ANYCATIANGGT
+552 SNYCATIANGGT

-576 ADYGTTLYEHEP
+576 SDYGTTLYEHEP
-588 EVAAQTNISEESIE
+588 EVAVQTNISKESFD

-640 VNDVYVEGTDGF
+640 VNGKYVDGTDGF
-652 LIAFGPYEDAE
+652 LIAFGPYENAE

-674 SGASTAQV
+674 SGSSTAQV

>member
-1 MRTDKKKKQPR
+1 MQDRKKKQPR
-12 ITVFTIASV
+12 IALMTAASVAAAAVFTAI
-21 LAVAVF
+21 
-27 AAVLFVIQVNG
+27 LFVIQVYG
-38 DESGS
+38 AGGGTTDSSS
-43 VSSTA
+43 VKS
-48 VKNYNVTVTA
+48 YNVTVGA
-58 SRGEILDRSGN
+58 SRGEILDLNGN
-69 ALVYNEQ
+69 ALVYNET
-76 VNSLIFNA
+76 VNTLTFNA
-84 LEFPSENNE
+84 LNFPKENAE
-93 INTVILSLINLLES
+93 INTMLISLINLLEG
-107 KNEEWIDDLPLTFD
+107 KGETWIDTLPLVMNADGSVAFA
-121 ENGTPSFPEDSESD
+121 EDKESE
-135 ITKMKSPSMLN
+135 ITKMRAPSMLN

-155 CYDAMAEE
+155 CYDAMLEE
-163 FELEKYSKTDAIKLM
+163 FGIEGFSKTDTLKLM
-178 SVRYNMKKSGF
+178 SVRYNMKKLGF
-189 SVYAPYT
+189 SVYTPYT

-203 TTIAYIKENND
+203 RTLAYVKENGN
-214 FYSGVDAQVRSIRKY
+214 FYKGVDAEVRSVRKY

-251 NEKKAQTEEALSDAA
+251 KEKKTETE
-266 SDSEKTAQIKAN
+266 TAIKAAGTDARKAAEIKAR
-278 AYSIT
+278 AYAIT
-283 DSIGKNGIEKA
+283 DDIGKNGIEKA

-311 KDGNIGESYSVVP
+311 KDGNVSESYSVVP
-324 EQGGTVVTTI
+324 EQGGTVISTI
-334 SKDIQEIAQSSLEE
+334 NKDIQEIAQEALRE
-348 RIKAVTDD
+348 RISEVTDNE
-356 KAIAQG
+356 AIAKG

-374 KTGAVLAAAT
+374 NTGAVLAAAT
-384 YPSYSLATYYDDY
+384 YPDFSLTTYYDDY
-397 DELSQDA
+397 NKLSQNP

-435 IITKDSKIL
+435 IITKDTRYL
-444 CTGQY
+444 CTGIY
-449 TYLDQTFA
+449 TYIDQTFA

-490 EKLNEYSK
+490 EKLNAYAK

-513 EGILAGIEYRDS
+513 QGILAGIEYRDS
-525 VGKGWK
+525 IGKGWK
-531 PGETLLAAIGQ
+531 PGETLLASIGQ

-552 ANYCATIANGGT
+552 SNYCAAIANGGT

-576 ADYGTTLYEHEP
+576 ADYKTTLYEHTP
-588 EVAAQTNISEESIE
+588 EVAVQTNISKESLE

-640 VNDVYVEGTDGF
+640 VNGVYVDGTDGF

-674 SGASTAQV
+674 SGSSTAQV

-691 SKMGEVRNVRTEN
+691 SKMGEIRNIRTEN

>member
-1 MRTDKKKKQPR
+1 MKNKKKKQPR
-12 ITVFTIASV
+12 ITVFSIASV
-21 LAVAVF
+21 LTAAVF
-27 AAVLFVIQVNG
+27 VAVLFMIQVYGAGNDG
-38 DESGS
+38 DSTSS
-43 VSSTA
+43 VKS
-48 VKNYNVTVTA
+48 YDVTVSA

-84 LEFPSENNE
+84 LEFPSENEE
-93 INTVILSLINLLES
+93 INSVLMSLINLLES
-107 KNEEWIDDLPLTFD
+107 RNEEWIDTLPLLLD
-121 ENGTPSFPEDSESD
+121 ENGEPYFPEDRESD

-155 CYDAMAEE
+155 CYDAMSEE
-163 FELEKYSKTDAIKLM
+163 FGLEKYSKTDAIKLM
-178 SVRYNMKKSGF
+178 SVRYNIKKSGF

-203 TTIAYIKENND
+203 TTIAYIKENGS
-214 FYSGVDAQVRSIRKY
+214 FYTGVDAQVRSVRKY

-240 GTVGALSADEY
+240 GTVGALSAEEY
-251 NEKKAQTEEALSDAA
+251 SEKKAETENALKDAA
-266 SDSEKTAQIKAN
+266 SDSEKTAQIKAT
-278 AYSIT
+278 AYSLT

-294 MEEYLRGK
+294 MEQYLRGK

-311 KDGNIGESYSVVP
+311 RDGNIEESYSVIP
-324 EQGGTVVTTI
+324 EQGGTVITTI
-334 SKDIQEIAQSSLEE
+334 NKDIQEIAQSSLEE
-348 RIKAVTDD
+348 RIKTVTDD
-356 KAIAQG
+356 EAIAKG

-397 DELSQDA
+397 DELSQDP

-435 IITKDSKIL
+435 IITKDSKYL
-444 CTGQY
+444 CGGQY
-449 TYLDQTFA
+449 TYIDQTFA
-457 CFNKN
+457 CYNKT

-490 EKLNEYSK
+490 EKLNAYSK

-508 EIDEA
+508 EIDEVQ
-513 EGILAGIEYRDS
+513 GILAGIEYRDS

-531 PGETLLAAIGQ
+531 SGETLLAAIGQ

-552 ANYCATIANGGT
+552 SNYCATIANGGT

-576 ADYGTTLYEHEP
+576 ADYSTTLYEHEP
-588 EVAAQTNISEESIE
+588 EVAAQTNISKESID

-617 EPYLGHLKYKVAC
+617 EPYLGNLRYKVAC

-640 VNDVYVEGTDGF
+640 VNGVYVEGTDGF

-674 SGASTAQV
+674 SGSSTAQV

>member
-1 MRTDKKKKQPR
+1 MQDRKKKQPR
-12 ITVFTIASV
+12 IALMTAASVAAAAVFTAI
-21 LAVAVF
+21 
-27 AAVLFVIQVNG
+27 LFVIQVYG
-38 DESGS
+38 AGGGTTDSSS
-43 VSSTA
+43 VKS
-48 VKNYNVTVTA
+48 YNVTVGA
-58 SRGEILDRSGN
+58 SRGEILDLNGN
-69 ALVYNEQ
+69 ALVYNET
-76 VNSLIFNA
+76 VNTLTFNA
-84 LEFPSENNE
+84 LNFPKENAE
-93 INTVILSLINLLES
+93 INTMLISLINLLEG
-107 KNEEWIDDLPLTFD
+107 KGETWIDTLPLVMNADGSVAFA
-121 ENGTPSFPEDSESD
+121 EDKESE
-135 ITKMKSPSMLN
+135 ITKMRAPSMLN

-155 CYDAMAEE
+155 CYDAMLEE
-163 FELEKYSKTDAIKLM
+163 FGIEGFSKTDTLKLM
-178 SVRYNMKKSGF
+178 SVRYNMKKLGF
-189 SVYAPYT
+189 SVYTPYT

-203 TTIAYIKENND
+203 RTLAYVKENGN
-214 FYSGVDAQVRSIRKY
+214 FYKGVDAEVRSVRKY

-251 NEKKAQTEEALSDAA
+251 KEKKTETE
-266 SDSEKTAQIKAN
+266 TAIKAAGTDARKAAEIKAR
-278 AYSIT
+278 AYAIT
-283 DSIGKNGIEKA
+283 DDIGKNGIEKA

-311 KDGNIGESYSVVP
+311 KDGNVSESYSVVP
-324 EQGGTVVTTI
+324 EQGGTVISTI
-334 SKDIQEIAQSSLEE
+334 NKDIQEIAQEALRE
-348 RIKAVTDD
+348 RISEVTDNE
-356 KAIAQG
+356 AIAKG

-374 KTGAVLAAAT
+374 NTGAVLAAAT
-384 YPSYSLATYYDDY
+384 YPDFSLTTYYDDY
-397 DELSQDA
+397 NKLSQNP

-435 IITKDSKIL
+435 IITKDTRYL
-444 CTGQY
+444 CTGIY
-449 TYLDQTFA
+449 TYIDQTFA

-490 EKLNEYSK
+490 EKLNAYAK

-513 EGILAGIEYRDS
+513 QGILAGIEYRDS
-525 VGKGWK
+525 IGKGWK
-531 PGETLLAAIGQ
+531 PGETLLASIGQ

-552 ANYCATIANGGT
+552 SNYCATIANGGT

-576 ADYGTTLYEHEP
+576 ADYKTTLYEHTP
-588 EVAAQTNISEESIE
+588 EVAVQTNISKESLE

-640 VNDVYVEGTDGF
+640 VNGVYVDGTDGF

-674 SGASTAQV
+674 SGSSTAQV

-691 SKMGEVRNVRTEN
+691 SKMGEIRNIRTEN

>member
-1 MRTDKKKKQPR
+1 MQDRKKKQPR
-12 ITVFTIASV
+12 IALMTAASVAAAAVFTAI
-21 LAVAVF
+21 
-27 AAVLFVIQVNG
+27 LFVIQVYG
-38 DESGS
+38 AGGGTTDSSS
-43 VSSTA
+43 VKS
-48 VKNYNVTVTA
+48 YNVTVGA
-58 SRGEILDRSGN
+58 SRGEILDLNGN
-69 ALVYNEQ
+69 ALVYNET
-76 VNSLIFNA
+76 VNTLTFNA
-84 LEFPSENNE
+84 LDFPKENAE
-93 INTVILSLINLLES
+93 INTMLISLINLLEG
-107 KNEEWIDDLPLTFD
+107 KGETWIDTLPLVMNADGSVAFA
-121 ENGTPSFPEDSESD
+121 EDKESE
-135 ITKMKSPSMLN
+135 ITKMRSPSMLN

-155 CYDAMAEE
+155 CYDAMLEE
-163 FELEKYSKTDAIKLM
+163 FGIEGFSKTDTLKLM
-178 SVRYNMKKSGF
+178 SVRYNMKKLGF
-189 SVYAPYT
+189 SVYTPYT

-203 TTIAYIKENND
+203 RTLAYVKENGN
-214 FYSGVDAQVRSIRKY
+214 FYKGVDAEVRSVRKY

-251 NEKKAQTEEALSDAA
+251 KEKKTETETAIKAA
-266 SDSEKTAQIKAN
+266 GTNARKTAEIKAR
-278 AYSIT
+278 AYAIT
-283 DSIGKNGIEKA
+283 DDIGKNGIEKA

-311 KDGNIGESYSVVP
+311 KDGNVSESYSVVP
-324 EQGGTVVTTI
+324 EQGGTVISTI
-334 SKDIQEIAQSSLEE
+334 NKDIQEIAQEALRE
-348 RIKAVTDD
+348 RISEVTDNE
-356 KAIAQG
+356 AIAKG

-374 KTGAVLAAAT
+374 NTGAVLAAAT
-384 YPSYSLATYYDDY
+384 YPDFSLTTYYDDY
-397 DELSQDA
+397 NELSQNP

-435 IITKDSKIL
+435 IITKDTRYL
-444 CTGQY
+444 CTGIY
-449 TYLDQTFA
+449 TYIDQTFA

-490 EKLNEYSK
+490 EKLNAYAK

-513 EGILAGIEYRDS
+513 QGILAGIEYRDS
-525 VGKGWK
+525 IGKGWK
-531 PGETLLAAIGQ
+531 PGETLLASIGQ

-552 ANYCATIANGGT
+552 SNYCATIANGGT

-576 ADYGTTLYEHEP
+576 ADYKTTLYEHTP
-588 EVAAQTNISEESIE
+588 EVAVQTNISKESLE

-640 VNDVYVEGTDGF
+640 VNGVYVDGTDGF

-674 SGASTAQV
+674 SGSSTAQV

-691 SKMGEVRNVRTEN
+691 SKMGEIRNIRTEN

>member
-1 MRTDKKKKQPR
+1 MQDRKKKQPR
-12 ITVFTIASV
+12 IALMTAASVAAAAVFTAI
-21 LAVAVF
+21 
-27 AAVLFVIQVNG
+27 LFVIQVYG
-38 DESGS
+38 AGGGTTDSSS
-43 VSSTA
+43 VKS
-48 VKNYNVTVTA
+48 YNVTVGA
-58 SRGEILDRSGN
+58 SRGEILDLNGN
-69 ALVYNEQ
+69 ALVYNET
-76 VNSLIFNA
+76 VNTLTFNA
-84 LEFPSENNE
+84 LNFPKENAE
-93 INTVILSLINLLES
+93 INTMLISLINLLEG
-107 KNEEWIDDLPLTFD
+107 KGETWIDTLPLVMNADGSVAFA
-121 ENGTPSFPEDSESD
+121 ENKESE
-135 ITKMKSPSMLN
+135 ITKMRAPSMLN

-155 CYDAMAEE
+155 CYDAMLEE
-163 FELEKYSKTDAIKLM
+163 FGIEGFSKTDTLKLM
-178 SVRYNMKKSGF
+178 SVRYNMKKLGF
-189 SVYAPYT
+189 SVYTPYT

-203 TTIAYIKENND
+203 RTLAYVKENGN
-214 FYSGVDAQVRSIRKY
+214 FYKGVDAEVRSVRKY

-251 NEKKAQTEEALSDAA
+251 KEKKTETE
-266 SDSEKTAQIKAN
+266 TAIKAAGTDARKAAEIKAR
-278 AYSIT
+278 AYAIT
-283 DSIGKNGIEKA
+283 DDIGKNGIEKA

-311 KDGNIGESYSVVP
+311 KDGNVSESYSVVP
-324 EQGGTVVTTI
+324 EQGGTVISTI
-334 SKDIQEIAQSSLEE
+334 NKDIQEIAQEALRE
-348 RIKAVTDD
+348 RISEVTDNE
-356 KAIAQG
+356 AIAKG

-374 KTGAVLAAAT
+374 NTGAVLAAAT
-384 YPSYSLATYYDDY
+384 YPDFSLTTYYDDY
-397 DELSQDA
+397 NKLSQNP

-435 IITKDSKIL
+435 IITKDTRYL
-444 CTGQY
+444 CTGIY
-449 TYLDQTFA
+449 TYIDQTFA

-490 EKLNEYSK
+490 EKLNAYAK

-513 EGILAGIEYRDS
+513 QGILAGIEYRDS
-525 VGKGWK
+525 IGKGWK
-531 PGETLLAAIGQ
+531 PGETLLASIGQ

-552 ANYCATIANGGT
+552 SNYCATIANGGT

-576 ADYGTTLYEHEP
+576 ADYKTTLYEHTP
-588 EVAAQTNISEESIE
+588 EVAVQTNISKESLE

-640 VNDVYVEGTDGF
+640 VNGVYVDGTDGF

-674 SGASTAQV
+674 SGSSTAQV

-691 SKMGEVRNVRTEN
+691 SKMGEIRNIRTEN

>member
-1 MRTDKKKKQPR
+1 MQDRKKKQPR
-12 ITVFTIASV
+12 IALMTAASVAAAAVFTAI
-21 LAVAVF
+21 
-27 AAVLFVIQVNG
+27 LFVIQVYG
-38 DESGS
+38 AGGGTTDSSS
-43 VSSTA
+43 VKS
-48 VKNYNVTVTA
+48 YNVTVGA
-58 SRGEILDRSGN
+58 SRGEILDLNGN
-69 ALVYNEQ
+69 ALVYNET
-76 VNSLIFNA
+76 VNTLTFNA
-84 LEFPSENNE
+84 LDFPKENAE
-93 INTVILSLINLLES
+93 INTMLISLINLLEG
-107 KNEEWIDDLPLTFD
+107 KGETWIDTLPLVMNADGSVAFA
-121 ENGTPSFPEDSESD
+121 EDKESE
-135 ITKMKSPSMLN
+135 ITKMRSPSMLN

-155 CYDAMAEE
+155 CYDAMLEE
-163 FELEKYSKTDAIKLM
+163 FGIEGFSKTDALKLM
-178 SVRYNMKKSGF
+178 SVRYNMKKLGF
-189 SVYAPYT
+189 SVYTPYT

-203 TTIAYIKENND
+203 RTLAYVKENGN
-214 FYSGVDAQVRSIRKY
+214 FYKGVDAEVRSVRKY

-251 NEKKAQTEEALSDAA
+251 KEKKTENE
-266 SDSEKTAQIKAN
+266 TAIKAAGTDARKAAEIKAR
-278 AYSIT
+278 AYAIT
-283 DSIGKNGIEKA
+283 DDIGKNGIEKA

-311 KDGNIGESYSVVP
+311 KDGNVSESYSVVP
-324 EQGGTVVTTI
+324 EQGGTVISTI
-334 SKDIQEIAQSSLEE
+334 NKDIQEIAQEALRE
-348 RIKAVTDD
+348 RISEVTDNE
-356 KAIAQG
+356 AIAKG

-374 KTGAVLAAAT
+374 NTGAVLAAAT
-384 YPSYSLATYYDDY
+384 YPDFSLTTYYDDY
-397 DELSQDA
+397 NKLSQNP

-435 IITKDSKIL
+435 IITKDTRYL
-444 CTGQY
+444 CTGIY
-449 TYLDQTFA
+449 TYIDQTFA

-490 EKLNEYSK
+490 EKLNAYAK

-513 EGILAGIEYRDS
+513 QGILAGIEYRDS
-525 VGKGWK
+525 IGKGWK
-531 PGETLLAAIGQ
+531 PGETLLASIGQ

-552 ANYCATIANGGT
+552 SNYCAAIANGGT

-576 ADYGTTLYEHEP
+576 ADYKTTLYEHTP
-588 EVAAQTNISEESIE
+588 EVAVQTNISKESLE

-640 VNDVYVEGTDGF
+640 VNGVYVDGTDGF

-674 SGASTAQV
+674 SGSSTAQV

-691 SKMGEVRNVRTEN
+691 SKMGEIRNIRTEN

>member
-1 MRTDKKKKQPR
+1 MKNKKKKQPR
-12 ITVFTIASV
+12 ITVFSIASV
-21 LAVAVF
+21 LTAAVF
-27 AAVLFVIQVNG
+27 VAVLFMIQVYGAGNDG
-38 DESGS
+38 DSTSS
-43 VSSTA
+43 VKS
-48 VKNYNVTVTA
+48 YDVTVSA

-84 LEFPSENNE
+84 LEFPSENEE
-93 INTVILSLINLLES
+93 INSVLMSLINLLES
-107 KNEEWIDDLPLTFD
+107 RNEEWIDTLPLLLD
-121 ENGTPSFPEDSESD
+121 ENGEPYFPEDRESD

-155 CYDAMAEE
+155 CYDAMSEE
-163 FELEKYSKTDAIKLM
+163 FGLEKYSKTDAIKLM

-203 TTIAYIKENND
+203 TTIAYIKENGS
-214 FYSGVDAQVRSIRKY
+214 FYTGVDAQVRSVRKY

-240 GTVGALSADEY
+240 GTVGALSAEEY
-251 NEKKAQTEEALSDAA
+251 SEKKAETENALKDAA
-266 SDSEKTAQIKAN
+266 SDSEKTAQIKAT
-278 AYSIT
+278 AYSLT

-294 MEEYLRGK
+294 MEQYLRGK

-311 KDGNIGESYSVVP
+311 RDGNIEESYSVIP
-324 EQGGTVVTTI
+324 EQGGTVITTI
-334 SKDIQEIAQSSLEE
+334 NKDIQEIAQSSLEE
-348 RIKAVTDD
+348 RIKTVTDD
-356 KAIAQG
+356 EAIAKG
-362 LTPAGAVVVQDV
+362 LTPAGAGVVQDV

-397 DELSQDA
+397 DELSQDP

-435 IITKDSKIL
+435 IITKDSKYL
-444 CTGQY
+444 CGGQY
-449 TYLDQTFA
+449 TYIDQTFA
-457 CFNKN
+457 CYNKT

-490 EKLNEYSK
+490 EKLNAYSK

-508 EIDEA
+508 EIDEVQ
-513 EGILAGIEYRDS
+513 GILAGIEYRDS

-531 PGETLLAAIGQ
+531 SGETLLAAIGQ

-552 ANYCATIANGGT
+552 SNYCATIANGGT

-576 ADYGTTLYEHEP
+576 ADYSTTLYEHEP
-588 EVAAQTNISEESIE
+588 EVAAQTNISKESID

-617 EPYLGHLKYKVAC
+617 EPYLGNLRYKVAC

-640 VNDVYVEGTDGF
+640 VNGVYVEGTDGF

-674 SGASTAQV
+674 SGSSTAQV